1 MVLKPGQQAKC
12 SSQSSSFDVKNLDT
26 YPYTMWRDNFFYFD
40 NINMKEVLLAI
51 GQRYNM
57 SVVCHNKEISNLRV
71 RFIAERDSSINY
83 IIDKINGL
91 GTVSASIENRRI
103 VVR

>member
-1 MVLKPGQQAKC
+1 
-12 SSQSSSFDVKNLDT
+12 
-26 YPYTMWRDNFFYFD
+26 
-40 NINMKEVLLAI
+40 
-51 GQRYNM
+51 M